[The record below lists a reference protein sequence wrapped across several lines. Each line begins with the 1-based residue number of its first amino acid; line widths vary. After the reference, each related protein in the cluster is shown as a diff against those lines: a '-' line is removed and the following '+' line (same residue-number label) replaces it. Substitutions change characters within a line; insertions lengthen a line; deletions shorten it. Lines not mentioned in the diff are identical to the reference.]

1 MTTTMTTTTPTTT
14 RAVPDPVKAASV
26 LWFAAVGA
34 GAFEAALAVGQALSA
49 GTPFSE
55 LAGGLAVRLAIFA
68 AAVFLAVMLR
78 QGRGWARIALAVSL
92 GVFGTVSLV
101 IEPIRWLL
109 EGNSVVTFLTT
120 ADAMTLTFTVSR
132 ILHLAAVLG
141 AMTLMFSPSANAYF
155 RRKR

>member
-1 MTTTMTTTTPTTT
+1 MTTTMTTTTATTVT
-14 RAVPDPVKAASV
+14 DVPDPVKAASA

-68 AAVFLAVMLR
+68 GRRLLAVVLR

-101 IEPIRWLL
+101 IEPIQWLL
-109 EGNSVVTFLTT
+109 AGNSVTTFLTT